1 METRVSS
8 VAKEVVISS
17 DQPTVLIGERIDP
30 AGKKKLAEA
39 LKAGDMEMVRSE
51 AIAQAEAG
59 AGIMDVKISVFEIL
73 QYHQTQY
80 SSWQCHR
87 EALPASVR

>member
-8 VAKEVVISS
+8 VAKEVVIGS

-39 LKAGDMEMVRSE
+39 LKAGDMEMARSE

-59 AGIMDVKISVFEIL
+59 ADIMDVKNKYVRDSSV
-73 QYHQTQY
+73 
-80 SSWQCHR
+80 SSD
-87 EALPASVR
+87 